1 MKRKLLI
8 AFFSLSMAIF
18 LVSCGGGT
26 QYKDAS
32 KDKGSRE
39 WGPKEIK
46 TTVGKMVNSMYTY
59 LKNDWKQSAMI
70 QVQKIRNK
78 TTEHIDTQMLADEL
92 TTNLMKKR
100 IMFVDPSYTKEALQ
114 EIEKGMT
121 GIIDP
126 ESAIPVGQ
134 LKSPNFYLFGEI
146 NDNVRNVGGKRLQYL
161 VVTLKL
167 KNIATGMLVW
177 QEQQEFLKSSKTDK
191 ISF

>member
-1 MKRKLLI
+1 MKRKSSLI
-8 AFFSLSMAIF
+8 ILSLSMAMF
-18 LVSCGGGT
+18 LASCGGGT

-39 WGPKEIK
+39 WGPREIK
-46 TTVGKMVNSMYTY
+46 TTVGTMVNSMAGY
-59 LKNDWKQSAMI
+59 LKNEWKQSALL

-78 TTEHIDTQMLADEL
+78 TTEHIDTQMFADEL
-92 TTNLMKKR
+92 TTNLMKRR

-121 GIIDP
+121 GVVDP
-126 ESAIPVGQ
+126 DSAIPVGQ